1 MPHPFRHRCS
11 PIRLGEFD
19 LGGVLYHARYFHL
32 LEDAREAFL
41 RAHDLPYSYF
51 IEHGQHLAIV
61 EAHQS
66 FDAPIRYGDE
76 IEIDLW
82 FSELRRS
89 SLKVCYSL
97 FIPARGESAIHNAWT
112 RHALVQLGPDGFR
125 PAKIGEPLDALVR
138 RYLID

>member
-1 MPHPFRHRCS
+1 MAHPFRYRCS

-32 LEDAREAFL
+32 FEDAREGFL
-41 RAHDLPYSYF
+41 RSHDLPYSYF
-51 IEHGQHLAIV
+51 IEQGQHLAIV

-66 FDAPIRYGDE
+66 FDAPVRYGDE
-76 IEIDLW
+76 VEIDLW

-97 FIPARGESAIHNAWT
+97 FIPARSESPIHHAWT
-112 RHALVQLGPDGFR
+112 RHALVQNGPEGFR
-125 PAKIGEPLDALVR
+125 PAKIGNPLDELVR